1 MIPEEMCWKQ
11 CKFHAIPS
19 GLVPTFYMR
28 FVIDNHFSYI
38 TVYLYCAI
46 NSRCECYSKCNECAA
61 SREAFFPFFFFVL
74 LLVTLAWQLPKKHV
88 DPLCHRA
95 VNDVVVTLFECC
107 VVN

>member
-1 MIPEEMCWKQ
+1 MCWKQ
-11 CKFHAIPS
+11 CKFHAIS
-19 GLVPTFYMR
+19 SALVPTFYMR

-38 TVYLYCAI
+38 TKFTYIVQSILAV
-46 NSRCECYSKCNECAA
+46 NVTVSAMNVLPAGRLFS
-61 SREAFFPFFFFVL
+61 PHFFFFVL
-74 LLVTLAWQLPKKHV
+74 PMVTLAWQLPKKHV